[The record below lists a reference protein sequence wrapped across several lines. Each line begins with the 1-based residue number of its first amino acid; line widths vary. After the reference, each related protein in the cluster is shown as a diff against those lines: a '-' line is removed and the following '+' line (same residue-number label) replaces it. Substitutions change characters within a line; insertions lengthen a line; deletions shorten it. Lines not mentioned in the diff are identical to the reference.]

1 MHNTFTISQ
10 PTQETGVNLETQF
23 ENTQLNEFHIDSA
36 ASMYCV
42 SQNALYHLFMK
53 AITSQ

>member
-1 MHNTFTISQ
+1 MHNTVIISQ
-10 PTQETGVNLETQF
+10 PTQETGVHLDTQF
-23 ENTQLNEFHIDSA
+23 ENTNLGKFQPA

-42 SQNALYHLFMK
+42 SQNALYHHCMK

>member
-1 MHNTFTISQ
+1 MHNTFIISQ
-10 PTQETGVNLETQF
+10 PTQEAGVHLDTQF
-23 ENTQLNEFHIDSA
+23 ENKKLAEFQIDSA

-42 SQNALYHLFMK
+42 SQNAYHHCMK